1 MDAKLIQANVPR
13 SIQKKIWNH
22 PATPLNDPHQN
33 WNSKR
38 TKLLNT
44 VHKQINKKAHPPT
57 IHISF
62 DFHQSKCFLFIFRR
76 VVKEKLFHLRRGRID
91 RYSLQI
97 QWISGKLT
105 GSDWWIFCQYPALLY
120 FSFCTLSHSHS
131 LSFFGKDESK
141 STFREFSKQRFFN
154 LLSSLSVLRK
164 MKSPIGIFHHVNIID
179 DELPMEYIHLREPH
193 NNHNSY

>member
-1 MDAKLIQANVPR
+1 MDPSLIQANV
-13 SIQKKIWNH
+13 QKKKWNH

-38 TKLLNT
+38 TELLNT

-91 RYSLQI
+91 HYKFSGSLVNLLDRI
-97 QWISGKLT
+97 GGSSVGMPLFFISHSVLSLT
-105 GSDWWIFCQYPALLY
+105 P
-120 FSFCTLSHSHS
+120 TLS
-131 LSFFGKDESK
+131 
-141 STFREFSKQRFFN
+141 
-154 LLSSLSVLRK
+154 LSSEK
-164 MKSPIGIFHHVNIID
+164 MKVNQHFVNLVNND
-179 DELPMEYIHLREPH
+179 FSTSCPH
-193 NNHNSY
+193 